1 MARAIACE
9 PLLLLLD
16 EPSAGATAS
25 ERDRARRGLSRL
37 PNLGVTLLL
46 IEHNVPFVASLCSSV
61 YCINFGEII
70 AEGET
75 TQVLASQVVQEVYLG
90 S

>member
-25 ERDRARRGLSRL
+25 ERDELAGVFREL

-61 YCINFGEII
+61 YCMNFGEII
-70 AEGET
+70 AEGDHSRC
-75 TQVLASQVVQEVYLG
+75 LRAK
-90 S
+90 